1 MDKIWINNYPK
12 GVASEIN
19 DFDIKTINEIFKTA
33 VQNYK
38 EKDAFENFGTS
49 ITYAEL
55 DELSD
60 QFASYLL
67 NVLKLEKG
75 DRIAIQLPNLLQ
87 YPVCIFGAIKAGL
100 IVVNTNPLYTKR
112 EMKHQ
117 FKDSGAKAIV
127 ILNHF
132 TDKLEGVIK
141 DTDIKHVIETGV
153 GDLLGFPKSLALNMI
168 LKYVKKSVVSHNLE
182 VQTFRTALNEG
193 KEHLA
198 KTTFPKTT
206 RDDVAFLQYTGGT
219 TGVAK
224 GAELT
229 HKNIV
234 ANMLQIVEWMKPNL
248 TAGKEQILTPLP
260 LYHIFSLTVNAL
272 GLLYYGGT
280 NILITNPR
288 DIPAF
293 IKLMKKRKFTLLSA
307 VNTLFNALMNHEDFK
322 TVDFSSLKL
331 SVAGGM
337 ALQTSVAKRWKEVT
351 GTPAIEGYGL
361 TETSPVSTCNPIDGS
376 DRPGTIGLPLPSTDV
391 KIILEDG
398 SEAKDGE
405 DGEICIKGP
414 QVMQGYYNRPEE
426 TKNSFTDDG
435 WLKTGDMARHVGDGF
450 FKIVDRKKDMILV
463 SGFNVYP
470 NEIEDVVS
478 EHEKVLEVAAVGVE
492 DASCGEAVK
501 IFVVKKEDSLTKEE
515 LLAYCKENLTGY
527 KRPSFIEFRDELP
540 KTNVG
545 KILRRKLK
553 EEKSSDKQK
562 ES

>member
-1 MDKIWINNYPK
+1 MDKIWIGNYPK
-12 GVASEIN
+12 GVAAEIN
-19 DFDIKTINEIFKTA
+19 DSDIKTINEIFKTA
-33 VQNYK
+33 VKNYK
-38 EKDAFENFGTS
+38 DKDAFENFGTS
-49 ITYAEL
+49 ISYTEL

-60 QFASYLL
+60 QFASYLI

-87 YPVCIFGAIKAGL
+87 YPICIFGAIKAGL

-117 FKDSGAKAIV
+117 FTDSGVKAIV

-153 GDLLGFPKSLALNMI
+153 GDLLGFPKSMALNMI

-193 KEHLA
+193 KALLE
-198 KTTFPKTT
+198 KTTFPKTD

-280 NILITNPR
+280 NILITNPK

-322 TVDFSSLKL
+322 TIDFSSLKL

-337 ALQTSVAKRWKEVT
+337 ALQTSVAKRWKEIT

-361 TETSPVSTCNPIDGS
+361 TETSPVSTCNPIDGG
-376 DRPGTIGLPLPSTDV
+376 DRPGSIGMPLPSTDV

-414 QVMQGYYNRPEE
+414 QVMKGYWNRAGE
-426 TKNSFTDDG
+426 TKDSFTSDG

-470 NEIEDVVS
+470 NEIEDVVA

-492 DASCGEAVK
+492 DANCGESVK
-501 IFVVKKEDSLTKEE
+501 IFVVKKDKSLTEEE
-515 LLAYCKENLTGY
+515 LIAYCKEQLTGY
-527 KRPSFIEFRDELP
+527 KRPKFVEFRDELP

-553 EEKSSDKQK
+553 DEKTSEEQK